1 MIDADQLPEEL
12 GGTATGVF
20 RDLVPLS
27 PDQKAAAKARVAEM
41 KASGTAA
48 WTGKHS
54 VTDDDDD
61 VEDDEASSS
70 AGGGG
75 AAADGEGRAAEDGA
89 AEEEPSLM
97 SRVTMGWL

>member
-54 VTDDDDD
+54 VTDEDD
-61 VEDDEASSS
+61 VEDDEATSS